1 MWIKICGNTN
11 LEDARLAV
19 ELGADALGF
28 VFGPS
33 KRQVNA
39 GQVAGI
45 TRQLPAQVA
54 KIGVFQTHDFEEIAS
69 TIREAGL
76 TGAQLHGGFSPEL
89 IAALRREFYGAL
101 GEPGTLF
108 IIQTTHWKNEG
119 QTAEAFRAELDQLG
133 TASGIDAG
141 MVDSRTTT
149 ASGGTGVPFDW
160 KAARAVLAGLGK
172 LPLIVAGGLTPAN
185 VGEAIAVL
193 DPWGV
198 DVVTGV
204 EAQPGRKDPEKLAAF
219 MRMARGLV
227 TRT

>member
-33 KRQVNA
+33 KREVNA

-45 TRQLPAQVA
+45 TRQLPARVA
-54 KIGVFQTHDFEEIAS
+54 KIGVFQTQDFEEIAG

-76 TGAQLHGGFSPEL
+76 TGAQLHGGYSPEL
-89 IAALRREFYGAL
+89 IAALRREFSSAL
-101 GEPGTLF
+101 F
-108 IIQTTHWKNEG
+108 VIQTTHWKNEG
-119 QTAEAFRAELDQLG
+119 QTAEAFRAELEMLRA
-133 TASGIDAG
+133 ASDIDAG
-141 MVDSRTTT
+141 MVDSRTAT
-149 ASGGTGVPFDW
+149 AAGGTGVPFDW
-160 KAARAVLAGLGK
+160 KAACAVLDGLGD

-185 VGEAIAVL
+185 VEEAIAVL
-193 DPWGV
+193 NPWGV

-227 TRT
+227 PNVKAIP

>member
-33 KRQVNA
+33 KRQVFA
-39 GQVAGI
+39 GQVAAI
-45 TRQLPAQVA
+45 TQQLPAQVA
-54 KIGVFQTHDFEEIAS
+54 KIGVFQTQDFEEIAG

-89 IAALRREFYGAL
+89 IAALRRDFSDG
-101 GEPGTLF
+101 LF
-108 IIQTTHWKNEG
+108 VIQTTHWKSEG
-119 QTAEAFRAELDQLG
+119 QTAEAFRSELELLR

-141 MVDSRTTT
+141 MVDSRTAT
-149 ASGGTGVPFDW
+149 AAGGTGVPFDW
-160 KAARAVLAGLGK
+160 KAAHALLAGLGE

-185 VGEAIAVL
+185 VREAIAVL

-227 TRT
+227 PRT

>member
-28 VFGPS
+28 VFAASP
-33 KRQVNA
+33 RQVTA
-39 GQVAGI
+39 DQVAGI
-45 TRQLPAQVA
+45 TKHLPTHVA
-54 KIGVFQTHDFEEIAS
+54 KIGVFQTQDFEEIAG

-89 IAALRREFYGAL
+89 IAALREKF
-101 GEPGTLF
+101 PGTLF
-108 IIQTTHWKNEG
+108 VIQTTHWKNEG
-119 QTAEAFRAELDQLG
+119 QTAEAFRSELDQLR
-133 TASGIDAG
+133 TATGIDAG
-141 MVDSRTTT
+141 MVDSRTAT
-149 ASGGTGVPFDW
+149 AAGGTGVAFDW
-160 KAARAVLAGLGK
+160 NAAREALAGLGD

-185 VGEAIAVL
+185 VGEAISVL

-204 EAQPGRKDPEKLAAF
+204 EAQAGRKDPEKLAAF
-219 MRMARGLV
+219 IRVARGLAV
-227 TRT
+227 GR

>member
-33 KRQVNA
+33 KREVTA
-39 GQVAGI
+39 EQVAGI
-45 TRQLPAQVA
+45 TKHLPAQVA
-54 KIGVFQTHDFEEIAS
+54 KIGVFQTQDFDEIAG

-89 IAALRREFYGAL
+89 IAALRAEFAGS
-101 GEPGTLF
+101 LF
-108 IIQTTHWKNEG
+108 VIQTTHWKNEG
-119 QTAEAFRAELDQLG
+119 QTAEVLRSELDRLR
-133 TASGIDAG
+133 TVSGIDAA
-141 MVDSRTTT
+141 MIDSRTAT
-149 ASGGTGVPFDW
+149 ATGGTGIAFDW
-160 KAARAVLAGLGK
+160 NAARSALSGLGD

-204 EAQPGRKDPEKLAAF
+204 EAQPGRKDPVKLAEF

-227 TRT
+227 TRTLT

>member
-19 ELGADALGF
+19 KLGADALGF

-54 KIGVFQTHDFEEIAS
+54 KIGVFQTQDFEEIAG

-119 QTAEAFRAELDQLG
+119 QTAEAFRAELDQLRHG
-133 TASGIDAG
+133 FRHRCGDGGFAYGYGGGWHWGAVRLEGCSCGVGRAG
-141 MVDSRTTT
+141 R
-149 ASGGTGVPFDW
+149 
-160 KAARAVLAGLGK
+160 AAA
-172 LPLIVAGGLTPAN
+172 
-185 VGEAIAVL
+185 
-193 DPWGV
+193 
-198 DVVTGV
+198 
-204 EAQPGRKDPEKLAAF
+204 
-219 MRMARGLV
+219 
-227 TRT
+227 

>member
-33 KRQVNA
+33 KREVNA
-39 GQVAGI
+39 GQVAEI
-45 TRQLPAQVA
+45 TRQLSADVA
-54 KIGVFQTHDFEEIAS
+54 KIGVFQTQDFEEIAG

-89 IAALRREFYGAL
+89 IAALRREFSGAL
-101 GEPGTLF
+101 GELGEMF
-108 IIQTTHWKNEG
+108 VIQTMHWKNEG
-119 QTAEAFRAELDQLG
+119 QTAEAFRAELDQLRV
-133 TASGIDAG
+133 ASGIDAG
-141 MVDSRTTT
+141 MVDSRTAT
-149 ASGGTGVPFDW
+149 AAGGTGVPFDW
-160 KAARAVLAGLGK
+160 KAARAVLAGLGG

-204 EAQPGRKDPEKLAAF
+204 EAQPGRKDPEKLAEF

-227 TRT
+227 SRT

>member
-19 ELGADALGF
+19 ELGADAVGF

-33 KRQVNA
+33 KRQVTA
-39 GQVAGI
+39 GQVADI

-54 KIGVFQTHDFEEIAS
+54 KIGVFQTQDFEEIAG

-89 IAALRREFYGAL
+89 IAALRREFSGGL
-101 GEPGTLF
+101 L

-119 QTAEAFRAELDQLG
+119 QTPEAFQSELEQLR

-141 MVDSRTTT
+141 MVDSRTAT
-149 ASGGTGVPFDW
+149 AAGGTGVPFDW
-160 KAARAVLAGLGK
+160 KAARSVLAGLGE

-204 EAQPGRKDPEKLAAF
+204 EAQPGRKDLEKLAAF
-219 MRMARGLV
+219 MRVARGIV
-227 TRT
+227 SRT